1 MTEPPDPVA
10 KPGKRHRGPRVTRRA
25 ILAASVPAL
34 GVTALVLW
42 TIAPLTGTTPTA
54 AGTRTPATA
63 SVTRQDLSSQLTLN
77 ATVGYTG
84 SYTISS
90 QGQPSG
96 GSGSGSAFTSL
107 PVVGQLIDQGQS
119 LYAVNGTPVV
129 LLYGSTP
136 AWRTLSEG
144 ATGPDVAELNADLVN
159 LGVATTAQLNP
170 TSDCFG
176 AATATAVEKLQAHLG
191 ASQTGSLTLGQV
203 TFLPTAVRVTT
214 VSANLGATV
223 SGGPVLAG
231 TSPTREVS
239 ATLPATQ
246 RSQVH
251 TGDRVTITLAAAH
264 ATAGV
269 VATVGATATS
279 RGGGSGASSPPPTV
293 QVDITPT
300 DPAATGTVDQAPV
313 TVAVTTA
320 TVKSVLAVP
329 ATALV
334 STASGQPGIEVVDAN
349 HIIHSVHVTPG
360 LFDDANGLVQITGT
374 GLDVGQH
381 IALPGQPGT
390 T

>member
-1 MTEPPDPVA
+1 
-10 KPGKRHRGPRVTRRA
+10 VTRRA

-34 GVTALVLW
+34 GITALVLW
-42 TIAPLTGTTPTA
+42 AIDPFTGTTPTGA
-54 AGTRTPATA
+54 ETPTPATA
-63 SVTRQDLSSQLTLN
+63 SITRQDLSSQLTLN

-84 SYTISS
+84 SYTISY
-90 QGQPSG
+90 QGQPAG
-96 GSGSGSAFTSL
+96 GSGSGAALTSL
-107 PVVGQLIDQGQS
+107 PVAGQMIDQGQS
-119 LYAVNGTPVV
+119 LYAVDGTPVV

-136 AWRTLSEG
+136 TWRTLSEG

-159 LGVATTAQLNP
+159 LGDASTAQLNP
-170 TSDCFG
+170 TSDYFG

-191 ASQTGSLTLGQV
+191 ASRTGSLTLGQV
-203 TFLPTAVRVTT
+203 TFLPTPLRVTT

-223 SGGPVLAG
+223 SGGPVLTG

-264 ATAGV
+264 TTAGV

-279 RGGGSGASSPPPTV
+279 NGGSSGASSPPPTV
-293 QVDITPT
+293 QVDITPS

-320 TVKSVLAVP
+320 TVKDVLAVP

-334 STASGQPGIEVVDAN
+334 TAAGGRPGIEVVDAN
-349 HIIHSVHVTPG
+349 HITHTVQVTMG

-381 IALPGQPGT
+381 IALHVPE
-390 T
+390 